1 MEKEE
6 ITRGELFKDRNL
18 PLILTSYNDIFSSF
32 DPRPYSERA
41 LSDDF
46 LFECKRAALDK
57 VDEGIEIIL
66 SVPKSKR
73 NSMEE
78 MKIKNRLRAHFHK
91 HYHEKMELL
100 TKLKITAWIW
110 TSLGLFFMLV
120 SALLV
125 TYISEGGLLINL
137 LEGSLVP
144 AGWFFFWEGLDKL
157 LIETKEREPDYKFYK
172 KMSNA
177 HILFRGY

>member
-6 ITRGELFKDRNL
+6 ISRGELFKDRNL

-57 VDEGIEIIL
+57 SDEGIEIIL
-66 SVPKSKR
+66 SIPKGKR
-73 NSMEE
+73 NSVEE

-91 HYHEKMELL
+91 HYHEKMDGLREI
-100 TKLKITAWIW
+100 KISGW
-110 TSLGLFFMLV
+110 TWTLMGFIFMII
-120 SALLV
+120 SALFV

-157 LIETKEREPDYKFYK
+157 LIKIKEKEPDFHFYK